1 MVAIFFVHDVC
12 WRGWRWPCSR
22 MCCSGGGHV
31 LTIFQPMGG
40 ELTTPKQ
47 HRKSDEKE
55 RRDYKRVAHEA
66 ALRATWLAAK

>member
-12 WRGWRWPCSR
+12 WRGWRWPCSC

-31 LTIFQPMGG
+31 LTFFQPMGG

-55 RRDYKRVAHEA
+55 TPAENLIKPSQKNHATRVH
-66 ALRATWLAAK
+66 